1 MSLYLVLTYSAL
13 VVLSVTRRKKGL
25 SYSSLCSPKHQ
36 AYALYLIC
44 LKTFWWIKNNF
55 IDEIEFVISI
65 IASGLNA
72 YF

>member
-25 SYSSLCSPKHQ
+25 SYSSLCSLKYQ
-36 AYALYLIC
+36 AYALHLIC
-44 LKTFWWIKNNF
+44 LKIFLWIKNNF
-55 IDEIEFVISI
+55 IDEIEFAISI
-65 IASGLNA
+65 IGSGLNA